1 MVIGNEINNLTLDGI
16 VATDIQFND
25 PHQLADILNFGPG
38 GIYVS
43 WRRTAIVGDVNCL
56 MLPSGATPDDYNIMK
71 IVGGVVVS
79 TLEMPDYF
87 LINGDA
93 TGMQASILFEGGA
106 VEPPQIVLINQAM
119 SGGM

>member
-16 VATDIQFND
+16 AATNIQFNE

-38 GIYVS
+38 AIDVS

-56 MLPSGATPDDYNIMK
+56 MLPSGATPDDYNIME
-71 IVGGVVVS
+71 IIGGVVVS
-79 TLEMPDYF
+79 TLEM
-87 LINGDA
+87 
-93 TGMQASILFEGGA
+93 
-106 VEPPQIVLINQAM
+106 PQIVLINQAM